1 MFATRIKNLRQSR
14 ELNQVQLA
22 EKLGVKKQSISNWE
36 NDNIMPSIEML
47 IKIADFFHVST
58 DYLLGREM
66 QKTSVP
72 QILDI
77 TGLRGCLKS
86 FDSQE
91 EGGDNKRKTRKGWD
105 ENASISKRYQPGR
118 IWTDTRR
125 FGSNQ
130 EEDAP
135 KKI

>member
-58 DYLLGREM
+58 DYLLGREVREP
-66 QKTSVP
+66 SAP
-72 QILDI
+72 QMLDI
-77 TGLRGCLKS
+77 TGLTPRQIEHIQFIVDDLR
-86 FDSQE
+86 QNE
-91 EGGDNKRKTRKGWD
+91 H
-105 ENASISKRYQPGR
+105 
-118 IWTDTRR
+118 
-125 FGSNQ
+125 
-130 EEDAP
+130 
-135 KKI
+135 